1 MKIPSVLA
9 VLAPLSLPLGVA
21 LSACSSADAAVPE
34 GSGGAA
40 GQSYDGGPVT
50 VVDSGKA
57 RVDGGF
63 QTPDG
68 AVLPSDRF
76 ATQVVSFTPG
86 ECAGFGVPLLPEVV
100 LGPPVGGGDRQGS
113 LDVVSLGAGGSI
125 VLGFAPGEIVDGPGP
140 DFLVFENAFFAG
152 GDPSRPFA
160 EPAEV
165 SVSDDGLT
173 FRAFPCESS
182 VPWAGCAGVRPV
194 FSTPENGVSPFDPQA
209 AGGDAFDLAV
219 VGLSRARFVKIVD
232 RSPSTCPSGAG
243 RPNTFGFDLDA
254 VAILHR

>member
-1 MKIPSVLA
+1 MKVRSVLVVFVPLA
-9 VLAPLSLPLGVA
+9 VAVA
-21 LSACSSADAAVPE
+21 LGACSSADAAAPDGP
-34 GSGGAA
+34 GSTG
-40 GQSYDGGPVT
+40 GQSFDGGPVA

-76 ATQVVSFTPG
+76 ASQVVSFTPG
-86 ECAGFGVPLLPEVV
+86 ECAGFGIPLLPDVV
-100 LGPPVGGGDRQGS
+100 LGPPVGAGDRQGS

-125 VLGFAPGEIVDGPGP
+125 VLGFAPTAIVDGPGP
-140 DFLVFENAFFAG
+140 DFIVFENAFFAG

-165 SVSDDGLT
+165 SVSDDGIT
-173 FRAFPCESS
+173 WRAFPCATSA
-182 VPWAGCAGVRPV
+182 PWAGCAGTRPV
-194 FSTPENGVSPFDPQA
+194 LSAPDNGVSPFDPEA
-209 AGGDAFDLAV
+209 AGGDAFDLAT
-219 VGLSRARFVKIVD
+219 VGLARARYVKIVD
-232 RSPSTCPSGAG
+232 RSPSTCPAGAG